1 MFDQILDTYRR
12 AAESTM
18 QFQQTMLRNWIQQQW
33 PPMFGVPN
41 FPNPGNFFPNPMSAF
56 TNPGTAWLDQAH
68 DVQTKWGETVT
79 GMLNKHRESLD
90 AQYRAGIKTIE
101 DVFRLGEAKDPEQL
115 RKLTEELW
123 KHSFEAL
130 KSVTEDQT
138 RELQTAM
145 QKWLELVSQSTGV
158 KV

>member
-18 QFQQTMLRNWIQQQW
+18 QLQQNMLRGWVQQQW
-33 PPMFGVPN
+33 PQMFMGMPTLG
-41 FPNPGNFFPNPMSAF
+41 NPGAV
-56 TNPGTAWLDQAH
+56 WLEHVHAMQH
-68 DVQTKWGETVT
+68 KWSETVT
-79 GMLNKHRESLD
+79 AMLNQHREMLD
-90 AQYRAGIKTIE
+90 AQYKAGIKTIE
-101 DVFRLGEAKDPEQL
+101 DAFKLGEAKDVEQF

-130 KSVTEDQT
+130 KTVTEDQT
-138 RELQTAM
+138 KEFQAAM
-145 QKWLELVSQSTGV
+145 KKWFELVTEGAAGM